1 MRVVRGIKNAL
12 LNDVHE
18 LSAMLKTDQWHIRAT
33 YGNIR
38 ALQNDFGLTEPYPMQ
53 TISRNLP
60 DEAATLAAGEAIGR
74 LLGAQPSPTLQLHV
88 DLIGNLG
95 AGKTTLVRG
104 VLRGLGYTGRVKS
117 PTYPLLENYRVGDL
131 NLAHFDLYRLETP
144 EAFIEAGFDESFLG
158 PGVRFVE
165 WPAQAGRHLPK
176 ADWRLTLTDA
186 PQGGRLISAEALNPA
201 AAALLAHLTL

>member
-60 DEAATLAAGEAIGR
+60 DEAATLAAARLALEA
-74 LLGAQPSPTLQLHV
+74 AVSQVSE
-88 DLIGNLG
+88 
-95 AGKTTLVRG
+95 A
-104 VLRGLGYTGRVKS
+104 VLRQIAASGG
-117 PTYPLLENYRVGDL
+117 
-131 NLAHFDLYRLETP
+131 A
-144 EAFIEAGFDESFLG
+144 
-158 PGVRFVE
+158 
-165 WPAQAGRHLPK
+165 AQ
-176 ADWRLTLTDA
+176 
-186 PQGGRLISAEALNPA
+186 
-201 AAALLAHLTL
+201 